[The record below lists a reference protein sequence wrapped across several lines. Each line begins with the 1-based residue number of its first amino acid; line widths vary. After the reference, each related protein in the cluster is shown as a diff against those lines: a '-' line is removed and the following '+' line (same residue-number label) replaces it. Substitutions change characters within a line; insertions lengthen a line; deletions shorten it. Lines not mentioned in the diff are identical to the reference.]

1 MFSEDVL
8 LKLKE
13 DAHKY
18 NGKLYDGICLMI
30 YNELLSCD
38 KLRAVKVKEL
48 QSSVKEAEKL
58 YQTDQDALRS
68 WGLQP
73 PSKRLKSLI
82 EMCIL

>member
-18 NGKLYDGICLMI
+18 KGKMYDAICLKI

-38 KLRAVKVKEL
+38 ELRAVKVEQL
-48 QSSVKEAEKL
+48 QSSVKEAEKV

-68 WGLQP
+68 WGLERP
-73 PSKRLKSLI
+73 PKRFKSLK
-82 EMCIL
+82 